1 MIPTTP
7 YLIRAI
13 YEWCEDQGFTPHLLV
28 DTSTAEVVVPWN
40 LVENDSI
47 VLNVQASAV
56 RGLELGNEWI
66 VFNAR
71 FSGTAMDI
79 SVPVGAVR
87 AIFARENG
95 QGYAF
100 EAPTELTPEES
111 AEAMEELKAQMR
123 ADQVKSGAGS
133 KKAKGEVKPDS
144 KKPDNSKSFLK
155 LVK

>member
-13 YEWCEDQGFTPHLLV
+13 YDWCEDQGFTPHLLV
-28 DTSTAEVVVPWN
+28 DTSVEGVEVPWQ
-40 LVENDSI
+40 LVENDAI

-71 FSGTAMDI
+71 FSGKGMDI
-79 SVPVGAVR
+79 TVPVDAVR

-100 EAPTELTPEES
+100 EAPTELTQEET
-111 AEAMEELKAQMR
+111 ADAMEELNAQIQ
-123 ADQVKSGAGS
+123 ADEA
-133 KKAKGEVKPDS
+133 DS
-144 KKPDNSKSFLK
+144 KTKQKGKNKPAEKKSAAKKSFLK
-155 LVK
+155 LVE